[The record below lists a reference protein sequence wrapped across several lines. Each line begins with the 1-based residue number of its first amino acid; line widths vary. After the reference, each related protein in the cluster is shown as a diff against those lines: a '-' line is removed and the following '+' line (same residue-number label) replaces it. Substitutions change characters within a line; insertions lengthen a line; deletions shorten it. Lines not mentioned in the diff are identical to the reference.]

1 MRARLQSREWGLLT
15 SLIVMFLVL
24 IIIAYS
30 TKDCVDPSIQ
40 NFFNAEKIQEVGNF
54 DCTK

>member
-1 MRARLQSREWGLLT
+1 MRARLQSREWGLLI
-15 SLIVMFLVL
+15 SLIVMFLML

>member
-1 MRARLQSREWGLLT
+1 MRARLQDREWSFLI
-15 SLIVMFLVL
+15 SLGVMFLVL

-30 TKDCVDPSIQ
+30 TKDCVDPAIQ
-40 NFFNAEKIQEVGNF
+40 NFFNGEKIQEVGNF